1 LKALSF
7 IIHSNILIAFAA
19 LSLALATQVQLG
31 LKPEANAYLAVI
43 FFAALLDYN
52 FHRFKAVNNKPE
64 AFRTEKLKWAAE
76 HPTHLKTILFASFTG
91 LVISMLFVRIE
102 VLFVLIPLA
111 ILSILYSFSFPG
123 KQKHHSHLLKITG
136 MKTLMIAF
144 VWSSATVFAPAL
156 QEGQYFGYQQIA
168 LVFAERFT
176 FIFAIAIPFDIR
188 DIQFDVLRHIKTIP
202 IVFGEKSALK
212 VSNITLFLSLLVA
225 TYHYQS
231 LNMIFIL
238 PAYLFSVVSTYIFIN
253 NKAIFNMPLY
263 YHGILDG
270 CIFNYGLL
278 IILSYYFQ
286 V

>member
-19 LSLALATQVQLG
+19 LSLALSTQVQLG

-76 HPTHLKTILFASFTG
+76 HHTHLKTLLFASFTG

-156 QEGQYFGYQQIA
+156 QEGQSFGYQQIA
-168 LVFAERFT
+168 LLFAERFT

-188 DIQFDVLRHIKTIP
+188 DVETDKISSLRTIP
-202 IVFGEKSALK
+202 VHFGENNALK
-212 VSNITLFLSLLVA
+212 ISNIALLLSLSFA
-225 TYHYQS
+225 AFHYFYS
-231 LNMIFIL
+231 NLIFIL
-238 PAYLFSVVSTYIFIN
+238 PAYSLSIILSLMFIN
-253 NKAIFNMPLY
+253 NKPLKNAAFY

-270 CIFNYGLL
+270 CILL
-278 IILSYYFQ
+278 HGILISLSFYLTL
-286 V
+286 

>member
-1 LKALSF
+1 
-7 IIHSNILIAFAA
+7 
-19 LSLALATQVQLG
+19 
-31 LKPEANAYLAVI
+31 
-43 FFAALLDYN
+43 
-52 FHRFKAVNNKPE
+52 
-64 AFRTEKLKWAAE
+64 
-76 HPTHLKTILFASFTG
+76 
-91 LVISMLFVRIE
+91 
-102 VLFVLIPLA
+102 
-111 ILSILYSFSFPG
+111 
-123 KQKHHSHLLKITG
+123 

-176 FIFAIAIPFDIR
+176 FIFALAIPFDIR
-188 DIQFDVLRHIKTIP
+188 DIKFDVLRHIKTIP

-212 VSNITLFLSLLVA
+212 VSNIILFLSMLVA

-278 IILSYYFQ
+278 IVVSYYFQ